1 MDLDEI
7 SLFKNKVNR
16 NNFIAVCFLWSSSG
30 FINYLLVYYSKYF
43 QGNFFFNY
51 SFQGGSEGLGLI
63 WIGILT
69 RWFNVVSMIRVVGIL
84 IVWFALIQLALMNY
98 LPSQEQAWVLP
109 IILMML
115 RLQVTSVRNY
125 GYHINQYL
133 FPVLVRGQVYGYVNF
148 ISRPFAA
155 LATVLTEY
163 TSEPIL
169 FVLFFGSLIVGSL
182 QLITEPKHKS
192 QK

>member
-98 LPSQEQAWVLP
+98 LPSHTHLFLFSFCFHSKVKD
-109 IILMML
+109 
-115 RLQVTSVRNY
+115 SVK
-125 GYHINQYL
+125 
-133 FPVLVRGQVYGYVNF
+133 
-148 ISRPFAA
+148 A
-155 LATVLTEY
+155 LNKTTIY
-163 TSEPIL
+163 
-169 FVLFFGSLIVGSL
+169 L
-182 QLITEPKHKS
+182 QLLIR
-192 QK
+192 Q